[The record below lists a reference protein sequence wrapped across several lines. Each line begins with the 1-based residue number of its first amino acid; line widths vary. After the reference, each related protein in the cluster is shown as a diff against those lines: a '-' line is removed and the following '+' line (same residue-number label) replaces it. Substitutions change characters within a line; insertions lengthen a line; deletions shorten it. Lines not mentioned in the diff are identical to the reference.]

1 MTIWSDIN
9 CEYEYIKISDAVF
22 IAICIYA
29 CIYMFAK
36 LIPRAFKFLPAA
48 AGSLFALSLKTSSTI
63 YKMIMIDIS
72 TVFIIYCV

>member
-1 MTIWSDIN
+1 
-9 CEYEYIKISDAVF
+9 
-22 IAICIYA
+22 
-29 CIYMFAK
+29 MFAK